1 MLKIVLDTNVLI
13 SGIIT
18 SHGPAAKI
26 IEAVQAG
33 RLILCT
39 SANLLQEFSEVI
51 LRPKMLRKY
60 SELGIHADALLDY
73 LRANAILVSGIPTQ
87 AVIAADPDDDYVIAC
102 AIDGEADYI
111 ISGDR
116 HLLELESLNKILI
129 VSPREFVEQGLI
141 E

>member
-1 MLKIVLDTNVLI
+1 ML
-13 SGIIT
+13 
-18 SHGPAAKI
+18 
-26 IEAVQAG
+26 Q
-33 RLILCT
+33 
-39 SANLLQEFSEVI
+39 
-51 LRPKMLRKY
+51 KY
-60 SELGIHADALLDY
+60 PELGIHADTLLDY
-73 LRANAILVSGIPTQ
+73 LRANAVLVSGIPTQ
-87 AVIAADPDDDYVIAC
+87 AVIADDPDDDYVIAC